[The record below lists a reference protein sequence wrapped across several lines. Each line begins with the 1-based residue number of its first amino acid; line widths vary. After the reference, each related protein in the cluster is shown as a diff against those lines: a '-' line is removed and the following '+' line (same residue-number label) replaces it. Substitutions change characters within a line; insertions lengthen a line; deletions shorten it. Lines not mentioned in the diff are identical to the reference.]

1 MSFKVISG
9 RKRFFKLRDL
19 FLCVFALISML
30 IMGKRTNR
38 KYSQILLQQF
48 LDVLFPV
55 HCAGCQKIGQVL
67 CPACTAQIQPLPS
80 PICDFCGTPLST
92 YGVCK
97 NCKYRRPK
105 LSGQRAVGLYQEPLR
120 GCIHGLK
127 YDGNT
132 RLAEPL
138 GLLLA
143 QAYKYYGMQAD
154 ILIPV
159 PLHSERQKQR
169 GFNHASL
176 LTQVCSANIGV
187 PMNDNI
193 LVRLRATVAQ
203 VDLHPRERY
212 QNVAGAFACSSIF
225 ARSVLNGRRI
235 LIIDDVSTTSA
246 TLEAC
251 ATPLFEAGAKEVWG
265 LVLAR
270 PLV

>member
-1 MSFKVISG
+1 M
-9 RKRFFKLRDL
+9 
-19 FLCVFALISML
+19 
-30 IMGKRTNR
+30 
-38 KYSQILLQQF
+38 QQF
-48 LDVLFPV
+48 LDLLFPI

-67 CPACTAQIQPLPS
+67 CPPCIAQIQPLPS
-80 PICDFCGTPLST
+80 PICEFCGTPLST

-97 NCKYRRPK
+97 NCQYHRPK
-105 LSGQRAVGLYQEPLR
+105 LSGQRAVSLYQDPLR
-120 GCIHGLK
+120 GCIHALK

-132 RLAEPL
+132 RLAQPL
-138 GLLLA
+138 GLMLA
-143 QAYKYYGMQAD
+143 QTFRSYGMHAD

-159 PLHSERQKQR
+159 PLHKDRYQQR

-176 LTQVCSANIGV
+176 LANVCSAEIGV
-187 PMNDNI
+187 PMYDNI
-193 LVRLRATVAQ
+193 LIRHRATVAQ

-212 QNVAGAFACSSIF
+212 QNVAGAFVCSSS
-225 ARSVLNGRRI
+225 AKSVLIGRRI

>member
-1 MSFKVISG
+1 MCIDFSKAMSMNTRRIRS
-9 RKRFFKLRDL
+9 
-19 FLCVFALISML
+19 S
-30 IMGKRTNR
+30 
-38 KYSQILLQQF
+38 SQNLLQQV
-48 LDVLFPV
+48 LDLLFPI
-55 HCAGCQKIGQVL
+55 HCASCQKIGQVL
-67 CPACTAQIQPLPS
+67 CPSCKAQIQPLPS
-80 PICDFCGTPLST
+80 PICDFCGIPLST

-97 NCKYRRPK
+97 NCQFHRPK
-105 LSGQRAVGLYQEPLR
+105 LSGQRAVSFYKEPLR
-120 GCIHGLK
+120 ECIHGLK
-127 YDGNT
+127 YDGNI
-132 RLAEPL
+132 RLAVPL

-143 QAYKYYGMQAD
+143 HAYSRYAMQAD

-176 LTQVCSANIGV
+176 LAEVCSISTGV
-187 PMNDNI
+187 PVNNNI
-193 LVRLRATVAQ
+193 LIRHRATVAQ

-212 QNVAGAFACSSIF
+212 QNVAGAFVCSSR
-225 ARSVLNGRRI
+225 AVSSVLKGCRI

-270 PLV
+270 PLTEY

>member
-1 MSFKVISG
+1 MSI
-9 RKRFFKLRDL
+9 RIIR
-19 FLCVFALISML
+19 
-30 IMGKRTNR
+30 N
-38 KYSQILLQQF
+38 YSQTVMQQF
-48 LDVLFPV
+48 LDMLFPV
-55 HCAGCQKIGQVL
+55 HCAGCQRTGQIL
-67 CPACTAQIQPLPS
+67 CPVCITQIQPLSS
-80 PICDFCGTPLST
+80 PFCQLCGTPLSP

-97 NCKYRRPK
+97 NCQYRPTK
-105 LSGQRAVGLYQEPLR
+105 LSGQRAVSLYQEPLR

-143 QAYKYYGMQAD
+143 QAYRRYGMQAD
-154 ILIPV
+154 MLIPV
-159 PLHSERQKQR
+159 PLHSERQRQR

-176 LTQVCSANIGV
+176 LAEVCSAHLGV
-187 PMNDNI
+187 HMNDSI
-193 LVRLRATVAQ
+193 LVRHRATVAQ

-212 QNVAGAFACSSIF
+212 QNVAGAFAC
-225 ARSVLNGRRI
+225 ASVAASAVLYGRRI
-235 LIIDDVSTTSA
+235 VIIDDISTTSA

-251 ATPLFEAGAKEVWG
+251 ATPLFAAGAKEIWG

>member
-1 MSFKVISG
+1 MNSKAVRQHSRG
-9 RKRFFKLRDL
+9 
-19 FLCVFALISML
+19 V
-30 IMGKRTNR
+30 
-38 KYSQILLQQF
+38 LQQV
-48 LDVLFPV
+48 LDMLFPV

-67 CPACTAQIQPLPS
+67 CQACVAQIQRLPS
-80 PICDFCGTPLST
+80 PICDFCGTPLSM

-97 NCKYRRPK
+97 NCQYRLPK
-105 LSGQRAVGLYQEPLR
+105 LSGQRAVSLYQEPLR
-120 GCIHGLK
+120 SCIHALK
-127 YDGNT
+127 YDGNI

-143 QAYKYYGMQAD
+143 QAYRRYGMQAD
-154 ILIPV
+154 MLIPV
-159 PLHSERQKQR
+159 PLHSERQQQR

-176 LTQVCSANIGV
+176 LAEVCSANIGV

-193 LVRLRATVAQ
+193 LVRHRATVAQ

-212 QNVAGAFACSSIF
+212 QNVAGAFACSSSS
-225 ARSVLNGRRI
+225 ANSMLNGRRI
-235 LIIDDVSTTSA
+235 VIIDDVSTTSA

-251 ATPLFEAGAKEVWG
+251 ATPLFAAGAKEVWG

>member
-1 MSFKVISG
+1 MNPKVIWQH
-9 RKRFFKLRDL
+9 
-19 FLCVFALISML
+19 
-30 IMGKRTNR
+30 
-38 KYSQILLQQF
+38 SQAVMQQC
-48 LDVLFPV
+48 LDVLFPA
-55 HCAGCQKIGQVL
+55 HCAGCQRSGHVL
-67 CPACTAQIQPLPS
+67 CPDCIAQIQPLPS

-97 NCKYRRPK
+97 NCQYHRPK
-105 LSGQRAVGLYQEPLR
+105 LSGQRTVSLYQEPLR

-132 RLAEPL
+132 RLADPL

-143 QAYKYYGMQAD
+143 QAYRNYGMQAD
-154 ILIPV
+154 MLIPV
-159 PLHSERQKQR
+159 PLHSERQRQR

-176 LTQVCSANIGV
+176 LAEVCSANIEV

-193 LVRLRATVAQ
+193 LVRHRATVAQ

-212 QNVAGAFACSSIF
+212 QNVAGAFGCSSTTV
-225 ARSVLNGRRI
+225 RSVLNGRRI
-235 LIIDDVSTTSA
+235 LIIDDVSTTGA